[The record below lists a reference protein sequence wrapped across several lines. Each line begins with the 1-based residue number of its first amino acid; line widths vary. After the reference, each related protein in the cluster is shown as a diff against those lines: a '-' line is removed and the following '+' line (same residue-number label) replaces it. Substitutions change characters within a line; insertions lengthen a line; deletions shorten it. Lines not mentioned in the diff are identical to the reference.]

1 MQRFIG
7 MLDIDYSAG
16 FQCPVCSKLSAK
28 DQVVVFDGK
37 TMGIMRKRMLHEEEN
52 EPAASQEMLQDI
64 KSTEY
69 VLLPCGQ
76 SSKGLR
82 RRMREV
88 SDGIVFNADE
98 KRSLLRDLRKVCPPL
113 GEAMEVVLEEAA
125 NGPCP
130 VAYRRFLAS
139 ISTGYPIP
147 ALIPPFLV
155 FPQGGH
161 AQSVIDRVCTPGQKV
176 MVADLS
182 SLAQS
187 WPACADL
194 ICQNRWSIVPS
205 KFHSLLQRLQDL
217 ARLPGTYEDTAQQTC
232 HDLPNEEQYTFMPHH
247 PVCRRRNA
255 YKGDISSKHYSTCN
269 KFTSRDRT
277 FSPGIFSCFCPHGIC
292 WGFSIM
298 KQYEGPGTAFDILVR
313 RFPEAPGMVIYDNA
327 CNLSRYALKRE
338 PGHFAKTQ
346 FRIDRVHQPGHV
358 GCHEGYN
365 LTSYPD
371 NCSVLGG
378 SMNLSAMNTQ
388 VCEQAHS
395 SLEAI
400 STQAKFM
407 SQGNFLQYVRYFLY
421 RQNLA
426 KIQKIQEE

>member
-1 MQRFIG
+1 MQGFIG

-52 EPAASQEMLQDI
+52 EPAASQEVLQDI
-64 KSTEY
+64 KTTEY

-88 SDGIVFNADE
+88 SDGFVFNADE
-98 KRSLLRDLRKVCPPL
+98 RRSLLRDLRKVCPPL
-113 GEAMEVVLEEAA
+113 GEAMEVVLEEAG

-147 ALIPPFLV
+147 AMIPPCLV
-155 FPQGGH
+155 FPQGGIG
-161 AQSVIDRVCTPGQKV
+161 QSVIDRLCTPGQKV

-194 ICQNRWSIVPS
+194 IRQKCWFIVPS

-232 HDLPNEEQYTFMPHH
+232 HGLPNEEQYTFMPHH
-247 PVCRRRNA
+247 PVCRRKNA

-269 KFTSRDRT
+269 KFISRDRT

-365 LTSYPD
+365 LSSYPD

-378 SMNLSAMNTQ
+378 SMILFAMNTQ

-407 SQGNFLQYVRYFLY
+407 NQDHFLQYVRYFLY
-421 RQNLA
+421 RQNMA